1 MEIKNYN
8 KLDHRPKLD
17 ALFDK
22 YEWSK
27 WDEDIIPPNSF
38 VAIQDDQILAFSC
51 FYCLDVKAAI
61 MGFTIANPETTKEL
75 RSEAIDCLLNKIF
88 NTCNELE
95 LKHISYYTDSLPM
108 VKRMEKLGMITTDNG
123 TAYILVKSF
132 NNSDIEYLKE

>member
-1 MEIKNYN
+1 MEIIKYN
-8 KLDHRPKLD
+8 KVEHRHTLDS
-17 ALFDK
+17 LFDK

-27 WDEDIIPPNSF
+27 WDEEIIPPNSF
-38 VAIQDDQILAFSC
+38 IALDNGKFLAFSC

-61 MGFTIANPETTKEL
+61 MGFTIADPEISKEL
-75 RSEAIDCLLNKIF
+75 RSEALDYLLSTIF
-88 NTCNELE
+88 NECNKLE

-108 VKRMEKLGMITTDNG
+108 VKRMEKFGMTITDNG